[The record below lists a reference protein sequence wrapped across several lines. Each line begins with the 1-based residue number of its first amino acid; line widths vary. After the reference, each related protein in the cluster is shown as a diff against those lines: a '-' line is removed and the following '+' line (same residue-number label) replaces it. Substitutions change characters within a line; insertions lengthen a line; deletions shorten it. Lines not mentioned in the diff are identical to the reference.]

1 MIPINSLIDL
11 FTLNPLFWWSVWPA
25 NYVYPE
31 PIPSQRTKI
40 FTDTHNIATKIR
52 DGWRYQNGWIFGKVP
67 NGLWPLIF
75 GKSRCSF
82 FWQKLETPKTLLI
95 KQRGHLP
102 MKRRTNFLIIMVIDC
117 SDYVSSSL
125 VLNTWG
131 GGREPRLNASCLAC
145 RCKYLVQVRK
155 PCRKMPALGLFLAE
169 GDKEEEGEWRFRP
182 GQLKKKMM
190 MMMMQWNSSK

>member
-1 MIPINSLIDL
+1 
-11 FTLNPLFWWSVWPA
+11 
-25 NYVYPE
+25 
-31 PIPSQRTKI
+31 
-40 FTDTHNIATKIR
+40 
-52 DGWRYQNGWIFGKVP
+52 
-67 NGLWPLIF
+67 
-75 GKSRCSF
+75 
-82 FWQKLETPKTLLI
+82 
-95 KQRGHLP
+95 

-131 GGREPRLNASCLAC
+131 GGREPRLRSNASCLAC

-182 GQLKKKMM
+182 GQLNDAMELFKINHSTIWGCFQIC
-190 MMMMQWNSSK
+190 QWLANHNIVSVGVLAIYCKSLPFFYFLTFEKGRLLYIHPVGWSVGRLTSPLIFSIYRGIKALY